1 MMLLTDSCCSGSN
14 LCRLCFFFLY
24 GSEITTNCKCN
35 FYFIFFVWVAHI
47 YQMCWTVFCCADA
60 YQTFRW
66 FPGFAAIKM
75 INSAAVALYL
85 ERCAELLPQL
95 SNSRRFQL
103 EKNKKQTCLD
113 FLYSLSTSFLHS
125 FCDCVVWTWCIQCCN
140 NRALLAGT
148 TVLKNRMDGCL
159 LSWDRSC
166 EKCSWPVMS
175 DTPRSLS
182 TVRGPRK
189 ALWLVP
195 ARFCFTACTR
205 C

>member
-1 MMLLTDSCCSGSN
+1 MLLTDSCCSGSN
-14 LCRLCFFFLY
+14 LCRLCFFLY

-47 YQMCWTVFCCADA
+47 YQMCWTLFCCADA

-95 SNSRRFQL
+95 SNSDAFNL
-103 EKNKKQTCLD
+103 EKNKNKRASISSILCPLPFYIHSVIVLCGLD
-113 FLYSLSTSFLHS
+113 AFSAVITVHS
-125 FCDCVVWTWCIQCCN
+125 WRVRPHGRLFVVMGPILWKMQ
-140 NRALLAGT
+140 LA
-148 TVLKNRMDGCL
+148 
-159 LSWDRSC
+159 
-166 EKCSWPVMS
+166 S
-175 DTPRSLS
+175 DVRHSLS

>member
-1 MMLLTDSCCSGSN
+1 MLLTDSCCSGSN
-14 LCRLCFFFLY
+14 LCRLCFFCMALKSPLTASVIFIL
-24 GSEITTNCKCN
+24 
-35 FYFIFFVWVAHI
+35 FYFFVWVAHI
-47 YQMCWTVFCCADA
+47 YQMCWTLFCCADA

-85 ERCAELLPQL
+85 ERCAELLPEL

-148 TVLKNRMDGCL
+148 TAWTAVCCHGTAPVKNAAGQWCQTLRAPYQ
-159 LSWDRSC
+159 RC
-166 EKCSWPVMS
+166 EGLA
-175 DTPRSLS
+175 R
-182 TVRGPRK
+182 
-189 ALWLVP
+189 LWLVP